1 MFQVHI
7 LPWAPPGS
15 LAAGTLG
22 LEFSKLGTL
31 ALGFLWLV
39 VNRVLPLAASL
50 QLLSLWSSFG
60 LISQT
65 ITKGAPQ
72 WQEKAMATHSSNVA
86 WEIQWTEEP
95 GGLQSM
101 RSRRVRHDWA
111 TSLSR
116 TREGNGNPPQYSCL
130 ENPRDGSL
138 VDCHLWGHTE
148 SDTSDET

>member
-50 QLLSLWSSFG
+50 QLLSFWSSFG

-72 WQEKAMATHSSNVA
+72 
-86 WEIQWTEEP
+86 
-95 GGLQSM
+95 
-101 RSRRVRHDWA
+101 
-111 TSLSR
+111 
-116 TREGNGNPPQYSCL
+116 
-130 ENPRDGSL
+130 
-138 VDCHLWGHTE
+138 
-148 SDTSDET
+148 